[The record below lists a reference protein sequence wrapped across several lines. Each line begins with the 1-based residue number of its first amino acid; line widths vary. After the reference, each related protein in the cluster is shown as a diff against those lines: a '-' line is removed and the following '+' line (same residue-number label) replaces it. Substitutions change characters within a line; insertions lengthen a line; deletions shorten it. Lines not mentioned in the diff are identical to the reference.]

1 MLEPVSHSA
10 DSHRAGGLASCSSA
24 DSHRA
29 VDVSL
34 DTMVAVLSYKV
45 GIQLDGVH
53 DEAM

>member
-1 MLEPVSHSA
+1 MLQPVSHSA
-10 DSHRAGGLASCSSA
+10 DSHRAGGLVSCSSA

-29 VDVSL
+29 VDVSP